1 MKRFLLLLTVAVLI
15 CMMVVPAAARP
26 KSSSLGIGTYLMS
39 FNHVGGAKSEYSG
52 INIFGSTA
60 ISRNLV
66 FRGGIYAAEHTDCSN
81 LTNAGIDLQI
91 LFGKNLSRQGFKFYA
106 GLNYFSET
114 VEVEGLA
121 GSESEYSGA
130 GLILGLGYN
139 FRNMSIDWWGNGRN
153 PDSYEDLPTLDT
165 VGAGC
170 ISASIRF

>member
-26 KSSSLGIGTYLMS
+26 KKSSLGIGSHLMI
-39 FNHVGGAKSEYSG
+39 FNYISGAEDEFSG

-66 FRGGIYAAEHTDCSN
+66 FRGGIYAAEHTDFSSI
-81 LTNAGIDLQI
+81 TNAGVDLQL
-91 LFGKNLSRQGFKFYA
+91 LFGKNLSRRGFKIYA

-114 VEVEGLA
+114 IEIENLI
-121 GSESEYSGA
+121 ETDYSGI

-139 FRNMSIDWWGNGRN
+139 FRNMSIDWWGNGRD
-153 PDSYEDLPTLDT
+153 PDSYDNLPTLDT